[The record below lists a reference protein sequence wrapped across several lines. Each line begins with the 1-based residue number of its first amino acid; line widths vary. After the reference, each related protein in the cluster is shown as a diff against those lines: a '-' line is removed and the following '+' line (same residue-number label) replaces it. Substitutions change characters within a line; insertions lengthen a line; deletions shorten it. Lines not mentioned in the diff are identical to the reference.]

1 MTLITRSGNSFRNT
15 PTVRTSGGNRLTI
28 SDTLETATCRG
39 DGAKTKPIASAPT
52 ATANKASSSLVIPQ
66 IFMNTLRR
74 YRNSIDESQNF
85 DHQIPQIEEIISDGS
100 SDLTNASPIKT
111 A

>member
-39 DGAKTKPIASAPT
+39 DGAKTNRSHLLPQQQPT
-52 ATANKASSSLVIPQ
+52 KRLP
-66 IFMNTLRR
+66 R
-74 YRNSIDESQNF
+74 
-85 DHQIPQIEEIISDGS
+85 
-100 SDLTNASPIKT
+100 
-111 A
+111 